1 MPFSSRLAA
10 AAIALSA
17 AGAFASGCAAAPAD
31 SSPSAAGTQGPS
43 VTLLT
48 YRCESGA
55 LIRATYPT
63 DRIALVRY
71 RDRTHEL
78 EQAQA
83 ASGVRY
89 IDDDLQWWTR
99 GNGPGASAILSRPSE
114 DADAASPGAA
124 GGEVIET
131 CKQSAAS
138 D

>member
-1 MPFSSRLAA
+1 MPFSSRLAV

-17 AGAFASGCAAAPAD
+17 AGAFASGCVAAPAD
-31 SSPSAAGTQGPS
+31 SSPSAAGNQGPT

-71 RDRTHEL
+71 RDQTHEL

-89 IDDDLQWWTR
+89 IDDDLQWWTK
-99 GNGPGASAILSRPSE
+99 GNGPGASAILSRTTGE
-114 DADAASPGAA
+114 ADAANPGDAT
-124 GGEVIET
+124 GDVIEN
-131 CKQSAAS
+131 CEQIAAS